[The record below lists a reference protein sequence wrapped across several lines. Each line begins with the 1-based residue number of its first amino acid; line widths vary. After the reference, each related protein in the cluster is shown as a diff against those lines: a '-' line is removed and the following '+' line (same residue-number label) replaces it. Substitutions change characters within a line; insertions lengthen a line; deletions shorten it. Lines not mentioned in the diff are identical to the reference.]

1 LDSLKILAALHPE
14 NRIQAVRFKYSF
26 SAFLLSGGSGKR
38 IRRWIS
44 RKGHKG
50 GTQFMS
56 AMIPVLVIVVA
67 VVVGIIIGFILKQ
80 SIAAKELK
88 SSKNLMARMAEEA
101 KKEAETIKKEAVLQ
115 AKENLLKM
123 KAEFDS
129 EAKERRNDFD
139 AREKRVRTK
148 EENLDKKADALAQ
161 KESSMEGRE
170 KSLTSKEASL
180 EEKRR
185 KLDASLHEQQEK
197 LEKIAGMSSDEAKK
211 LLVQSLEAEAKQDAA
226 VIVRKIEDEAKL
238 TADKKAQEIVAY
250 AIQRYAGDVVA
261 EKTVSAV
268 NLPSEEMKG
277 RIIGREG
284 RNIRAI
290 EAATGIDLIIDD
302 TPEAVVLSSFDPVR
316 REVAR
321 ISLERLI
328 QDGRIHPGRI
338 EDIVK
343 KVRTEV
349 EQIIRETGEKASFD
363 VGVHDIHPEII
374 TLLGSLKYRTS
385 YSQNVLQHSI
395 DVAYLTG
402 IMASELKYNVRE
414 AKRAGLLHDIGKAID
429 HKVEG
434 THAAIGADF
443 AKRFGENPRIV
454 QAIATHHDDG
464 RNNTLLGVLV
474 QAADTLS
481 AARPGARREMLETYV
496 KRLEGLEKI
505 ANSFN
510 GVDKCFAIQAGREIR
525 ILVENEKISE
535 NDATMLC
542 KDIVKKIET
551 ELTYPGQIKVTVI
564 RETRVSDFAK

>member
-1 LDSLKILAALHPE
+1 MLNGSLYALIILAVMLAG
-14 NRIQAVRFKYSF
+14 IVIGYIFKNIL
-26 SAFLLSGGSGKR
+26 SAKK
-38 IRRWIS
+38 I
-44 RKGHKG
+44 
-50 GTQFMS
+50 
-56 AMIPVLVIVVA
+56 
-67 VVVGIIIGFILKQ
+67 
-80 SIAAKELK
+80 K
-88 SSKNLMARMAEEA
+88 SSEGLATRIVEEA
-101 KKEAETIKKEAVLQ
+101 KKEAETIKKEAILQ
-115 AKENLLKM
+115 AKENLLKI
-123 KAEFDS
+123 KA
-129 EAKERRNDFD
+129 DFD
-139 AREKRVRTK
+139 KETKDRKNDLDSLEKRIRSK
-148 EENLDKKADALAQ
+148 EENLEKRLDSLAQ
-161 KESSMEGRE
+161 KESNIEDRE
-170 KSLTSKEASL
+170 KMLLKKETTL
-180 EEKRR
+180 EEKHRR
-185 KLDASLHEQQEK
+185 LDRVMEEQKEK
-197 LEKIAGMSSDEAKK
+197 LEVIAGISSDEAKR
-211 LLVQSLEAEAKQDAA
+211 LLIQSMESDAKRDAA
-226 VIVRKIEDEAKL
+226 LMIRKIEDEAKL
-238 TADKKAQEIVAY
+238 AADRKSREIIAY
-250 AIQRYAGDVVA
+250 AIQRYAGDFVG
-261 EKTVSAV
+261 ENTVSAV

-290 EAATGIDLIIDD
+290 EAATGIDLIVDD
-302 TPEAVVLSSFDPVR
+302 TPEAVVLSSFDPIR

-343 KVRTEV
+343 KVKSEV

-374 TLLGSLKYRTS
+374 KMLGSLKYRTS
-385 YSQNVLQHSI
+385 FSQNVLQHSI

-402 IMASELKYNVRE
+402 MMAAELKMNVKE
-414 AKRAGLLHDIGKAID
+414 AKRAGLLHDIGKAVD

-434 THAAIGADF
+434 THAAIGADY

-496 KRLEGLEKI
+496 KRLEELEKI
-505 ANSFN
+505 AHSFN

-525 ILVENEKISE
+525 ILVENEKISD
-535 NDATMLC
+535 NDAVMLC
-542 KDIVKKIET
+542 KDVIKKIES

-564 RETRVSDFAK
+564 RETRISDYAK

>member
-1 LDSLKILAALHPE
+1 MPE
-14 NRIQAVRFKYSF
+14 S
-26 SAFLLSGGSGKR
+26 
-38 IRRWIS
+38 
-44 RKGHKG
+44 
-50 GTQFMS
+50 
-56 AMIPVLVIVVA
+56 VLYVLFIIVA
-67 VVVGIIIGFILKQ
+67 VFAGAVAGYILKQ
-80 SIAAKELK
+80 TFTAKKIRVSQSLAA
-88 SSKNLMARMAEEA
+88 RIVEES
-101 KKEAETIKKEAVLQ
+101 KKEADTIKKEAILQ

-123 KAEFDS
+123 KA
-129 EAKERRNDFD
+129 DFD
-139 AREKRVRTK
+139 AETREVKSELESLERRIRSK
-148 EENLDKKADALAQ
+148 EENMDKRMDALSQ
-161 KESSMEGRE
+161 KELNIENRD
-170 KSLTSKEASL
+170 KALNQKEQAI
-180 EEKRR
+180 EEKHR
-185 KLDASLHEQQEK
+185 KIDALVDEQKSK
-197 LEKIAGMSSDEAKK
+197 LEKIAGITPEEAKNI
-211 LLVQSLEAEAKQDAA
+211 LIQSMEADARRDAA
-226 VIVRKIEDEAKL
+226 VLVRKAEEEAKL
-238 TADKKAQEIVAY
+238 TADRKAREIIAY
-250 AIQRYAGDVVA
+250 SIQRYAGDYVA
-261 EKTVSAV
+261 ERTVSVV

-290 EAATGIDLIIDD
+290 EAATGIDLIVDD
-302 TPEAVVLSSFDPVR
+302 TPEAVVLSSFDPIR

-343 KVRTEV
+343 KVEKEV

-363 VGVHDIHPEII
+363 CGVHDIHPEII
-374 TLLGSLKYRTS
+374 NMLGALKYRTS

-402 IMASELKYNVRE
+402 LMAAELKMNIKE
-414 AKRAGLLHDIGKAID
+414 AKRAGLLHDIGKAVD
-429 HKVEG
+429 HKIEG

-496 KRLEGLEKI
+496 RRLEELEKI
-505 ANSFN
+505 AHSFT

-525 ILVENEKISE
+525 IMVENEKISE
-535 NDATMLC
+535 NEAVMLC
-542 KDIVKKIET
+542 NDIVKKIEN

-564 RETRVSDFAK
+564 RETRVSNFAK

>member
-1 LDSLKILAALHPE
+1 MLNGSLF
-14 NRIQAVRFKYSF
+14 VY
-26 SAFLLSGGSGKR
+26 
-38 IRRWIS
+38 
-44 RKGHKG
+44 
-50 GTQFMS
+50 
-56 AMIPVLVIVVA
+56 V
-67 VVVGIIIGFILKQ
+67 IIILVSILVGLVLGYILKQ
-80 SIAAKELK
+80 IFAAKKIKASESLA
-88 SSKNLMARMAEEA
+88 ARIVEEA
-101 KKEAETIKKEAVLQ
+101 KKESETIKKEAILQ

-123 KAEFDS
+123 KG
-129 EAKERRNDFD
+129 DFD
-139 AREKRVRTK
+139 RETKDRKNELDGLEKRIRTK
-148 EENLDKKADALAQ
+148 EENLDKRIDQLEQ
-161 KESSMEGRE
+161 KERSVEGRE
-170 KSLTSKEASL
+170 KSISSKEAAI
-180 EEKRR
+180 EEKHR
-185 KLDASLHEQQEK
+185 KLDVILEEQKEK
-197 LEKIAGMSSDEAKK
+197 LEKIAGISSED
-211 LLVQSLEAEAKQDAA
+211 AKQLLIQSMEADAKRDAA
-226 VIVRKIEDEAKL
+226 ANVRKIEEEAKL
-238 TADKKAQEIVAY
+238 TADRKAREIIAY
-250 AIQRYAGDVVA
+250 SIQRYSGEVVS
-261 EKTVSAV
+261 ENTVSV
-268 NLPSEEMKG
+268 VSLPSEEMKG

-290 EAATGIDLIIDD
+290 EAATGIDLIVDD

-338 EDIVK
+338 EEIVK

-363 VGVHDIHPEII
+363 VGVHDVHPEII
-374 TLLGSLKYRTS
+374 NLLGSLKYRTS

-402 IMASELKYNVRE
+402 LMAAELKMNVKE

-429 HKVEG
+429 HKIEG
-434 THAAIGADF
+434 PHAAIGADY

-496 KRLEGLEKI
+496 KRLEELEKI
-505 ANSFN
+505 AHSFN
-510 GVDKCFAIQAGREIR
+510 GVDKCYAIQAGREIR
-525 ILVENEKISE
+525 ILVENEKISD
-535 NDATMLC
+535 NDAVMLC
-542 KDIVKKIET
+542 NDIIKKIEN

-564 RETRVSDFAK
+564 RETRVSSYAK

>member
-1 LDSLKILAALHPE
+1 MLNGSLYALIILAVMLAG
-14 NRIQAVRFKYSF
+14 IVIGYIFKNIL
-26 SAFLLSGGSGKR
+26 SAKK
-38 IRRWIS
+38 I
-44 RKGHKG
+44 
-50 GTQFMS
+50 
-56 AMIPVLVIVVA
+56 
-67 VVVGIIIGFILKQ
+67 
-80 SIAAKELK
+80 K
-88 SSKNLMARMAEEA
+88 SSESLATRIVEEA
-101 KKEAETIKKEAVLQ
+101 KKEAETIKKEAILQ
-115 AKENLLKM
+115 AKENLLKI
-123 KAEFDS
+123 KA
-129 EAKERRNDFD
+129 DFD
-139 AREKRVRTK
+139 KETKDRKNDLDSLEKRIRSK
-148 EENLDKKADALAQ
+148 EENLEKRLDSLAQ
-161 KESSMEGRE
+161 KESNIEDRE
-170 KSLTSKEASL
+170 KMLLKKETTL
-180 EEKRR
+180 EEKHRR
-185 KLDASLHEQQEK
+185 LDKVMEEQKEK
-197 LEKIAGMSSDEAKK
+197 LEVIAGISSDEAKR
-211 LLVQSLEAEAKQDAA
+211 LLIQSMESDAKRDAA
-226 VIVRKIEDEAKL
+226 LMIRKIEDEARL
-238 TADKKAQEIVAY
+238 AADRKSREIIAY
-250 AIQRYAGDVVA
+250 AIQRYAGDFVG
-261 EKTVSAV
+261 ENTVSAV

-290 EAATGIDLIIDD
+290 EAATGIDLIVDD
-302 TPEAVVLSSFDPVR
+302 TPEAVVLSSFDPIR

-343 KVRTEV
+343 KVKSEV

-374 TLLGSLKYRTS
+374 KMLGSLKYRTS
-385 YSQNVLQHSI
+385 FSQNVLQHSI

-402 IMASELKYNVRE
+402 MMAAELKMNVKE
-414 AKRAGLLHDIGKAID
+414 AKRAGLLHDIGKAVD

-434 THAAIGADF
+434 THAAIGADY

-496 KRLEGLEKI
+496 KRLEELEKI
-505 ANSFN
+505 AHSFN

-525 ILVENEKISE
+525 ILVENEKISD
-535 NDATMLC
+535 NDAVMLC
-542 KDIVKKIET
+542 KDVIKKIES

-564 RETRVSDFAK
+564 RETRISDYAK